1 MRKFITCLRQG
12 GLADVFRD
20 RYVDRLI
27 GHLVLWI
34 QTRALGKRVDQ
45 QLRQYVD
52 IRPRRRGDRHD
63 VREVDSDLTA
73 QLLRVHQL
81 FSDSIRGHCI
91 GFRHDSDADGL
102 GCGHLLSDVSIA
114 RTDVVGGRQTQSD
127 DVDVRERLV
136 HLVVQTLTQQR
147 AGAMHSRSVDDDQ
160 LAVASTDDAANC
172 AARGLWSIG
181 RDRHLGPHDRVH

>member
-20 RYVDRLI
+20 RYVNRLI
-27 GHLVLWI
+27 GHLVLRI

-63 VREVDSDLTA
+63 VREVDPDLTA

-81 FSDSIRGHCI
+81 FSDSIRGHRI
-91 GFRHDSDADGL
+91 SFRHDSDADGL
-102 GCGHLLSDVSIA
+102 GRGNLLSDVSIA
-114 RTDVVGGRQTQSD
+114 RTDVVGGR
-127 DVDVRERLV
+127 
-136 HLVVQTLTQQR
+136 
-147 AGAMHSRSVDDDQ
+147 
-160 LAVASTDDAANC
+160 
-172 AARGLWSIG
+172 
-181 RDRHLGPHDRVH
+181 